1 MLVMASRVS
10 DMACHAQEGHPEK
23 EIVEGMM
30 DLEAFPESLETKYA
44 SCTIDTLEPRP

>member
-1 MLVMASRVS
+1 MLAMASGVS
-10 DMACHAQEGHPEK
+10 DMACYAQEGRPEK

-44 SCTIDTLEPRP
+44 SCTVDILDTRH